1 MMPCRSL
8 IWLSYWGFI
17 RFGAGTRIFQNK
29 SNSIAPDQS
38 DSYVARTSGSTTVD
52 MYINEHQPVTDKI
65 IAPSECWMSGHQGNC
80 LLLAVVKQSL
90 PFALING
97 ASQYATFR
105 SDLLYQ
111 HACASPFHQ
120 KQKTSLFSMP
130 CKGSKTNFAL
140 DAIREMEHRDAVKG
154 FRPGAEV
161 SAVLPRMS
169 LVDTFNDIEMKK
181 SENSESPPDATEDPL
196 KLQLSKTDYL
206 HVHRAVS
213 LLLRQGGLSSEP
225 CMVPQNVYDNTR
237 ATDLLTTTLD
247 NNTLNVGE
255 YLVMKHACKEGQ
267 FGLCTHDLPDA
278 QTLAGPTT
286 QTKKALKKSAMIT
299 RVNTTDLRSMKST
312 LREVSEIKRLRKIKK
327 SRLKQIVWVL
337 RWTHARLYWNQTAQ
351 NRQFQKVTPSR
362 QQFTMFWPMPLK
374 VHKLLVRSFIIAL
387 QRCHMR
393 KNTDQC
399 CCSWVCGH

>member
-1 MMPCRSL
+1 
-8 IWLSYWGFI
+8 
-17 RFGAGTRIFQNK
+17 
-29 SNSIAPDQS
+29 
-38 DSYVARTSGSTTVD
+38 
-52 MYINEHQPVTDKI
+52 
-65 IAPSECWMSGHQGNC
+65 
-80 LLLAVVKQSL
+80 
-90 PFALING
+90 
-97 ASQYATFR
+97 
-105 SDLLYQ
+105 
-111 HACASPFHQ
+111 
-120 KQKTSLFSMP
+120 
-130 CKGSKTNFAL
+130 
-140 DAIREMEHRDAVKG
+140 MEHRDAVKG

-169 LVDTFNDIEMKK
+169 LVDAFNDIEMKK
-181 SENSESPPDATEDPL
+181 SENSGSPPDATGDPL

-286 QTKKALKKSAMIT
+286 LTKKALKKSAMIK

-327 SRLKQIVWVL
+327 IQAEADCLS
-337 RWTHARLYWNQTAQ
+337 
-351 NRQFQKVTPSR
+351 
-362 QQFTMFWPMPLK
+362 FTMNTCQALLK
-374 VHKLLVRSFIIAL
+374 PDCSKPTISKSNTIKTAIHNVLADAIKSTQTLSSFIYNSVAEMPHEEKYRSMLLYLSLRAL
-387 QRCHMR
+387 NLDW
-393 KNTDQC
+393 NTV
-399 CCSWVCGH
+399 WRRELNM